1 MNDYRITATD
11 FLQLID
17 ACVNALVLS
26 GHDSNTAVETI
37 NSVMDMYEGEINN
50 MDFSVVAETMSI
62 MFLGR
67 RYEDSL
73 G

>member
-1 MNDYRITATD
+1 MNNTITAMD
-11 FLQLID
+11 FMNLIK
-17 ACVNALVLS
+17 ACLNALITS
-26 GHDSNTAVETI
+26 GNDSNTAVETI
-37 NSVMDMYEGEINN
+37 NSVMDMYSEEINR
-50 MDFSVVAETMSI
+50 MDFGNVSEVMSI

>member
-1 MNDYRITATD
+1 MNNTIITAYD
-11 FLQLID
+11 FVSLTED
-17 ACVNALVLS
+17 CVNALIAS
-26 GHDSNTAVETI
+26 GNDSNTAVDTVTGVIE
-37 NSVMDMYEGEINN
+37 MYSEEINN
-50 MDFSVVAETMSI
+50 MDFGNVSEVMSI

>member
-1 MNDYRITATD
+1 MNNTITAMD
-11 FLQLID
+11 FMNLIK
-17 ACVNALVLS
+17 ACLNALTLS

-37 NSVMDMYEGEINN
+37 NSVMDMYSEEINR
-50 MDFSVVAETMSI
+50 MDFGNVSEVMSI

>member
-1 MNDYRITATD
+1 MNNTITAMD
-11 FLQLID
+11 FMNLIK
-17 ACVNALVLS
+17 ACLNALILS

-37 NSVMDMYEGEINN
+37 NSVMDMYSEEINR
-50 MDFSVVAETMSI
+50 MDFGNVSEVMSI

>member
-1 MNDYRITATD
+1 MNNTITAMD
-11 FLQLID
+11 FMNLIK
-17 ACVNALVLS
+17 ACLNALIVS
-26 GHDSNTAVETI
+26 GNDSNTAVETI
-37 NSVMDMYEGEINN
+37 NSVMDMYSEEINR
-50 MDFSVVAETMSI
+50 MDFGNVSEVMSI

>member
-1 MNDYRITATD
+1 MNNTIITAYD
-11 FLQLID
+11 FVSLAED
-17 ACVNALVLS
+17 CVNALIAS
-26 GHDSNTAVETI
+26 GNDSNTAVDTVNGVIE
-37 NSVMDMYEGEINN
+37 MYSEEINN
-50 MDFSVVAETMSI
+50 MDFGNVSEVMSI

>member
-1 MNDYRITATD
+1 MNNTITGMD
-11 FLQLID
+11 FMNLIKE
-17 ACVNALVLS
+17 CLNALRLS

-37 NSVMDMYEGEINN
+37 NSVMDMYSEEINR
-50 MDFSVVAETMSI
+50 MDFGNVSEVMSI